1 MVEAAGRLL
10 VRAEW
15 LRANPDNARSRGIA
29 GLPPRFVA
37 MRRSCQRELNGRRR
51 NLHGIW
57 SSSQWRLRAQRLED
71 EDEDD
76 EEREKKPKDEKEEP
90 KSKLEEK
97 FLETRTILLFGEIS
111 QKSAREVCEKL
122 ILLSALVE
130 QETNLIINSQGGH
143 VEAGDTI
150 HDMLTFVKPKVKILG
165 TGWVASAGALIYV
178 SVPTADRYS
187 LLNTRF
193 MLHQP
198 SGGVG
203 GQATDISI
211 EAQEISA
218 KMRDRLNGKIFS
230 VQTGQLGG
238 ADREGHGPQFLDE
251 RR

>member
-1 MVEAAGRLL
+1 MDFEFKQY
-10 VRAEW
+10 
-15 LRANPDNARSRGIA
+15 D
-29 GLPPRFVA
+29 
-37 MRRSCQRELNGRRR
+37 
-51 NLHGIW
+51 
-57 SSSQWRLRAQRLED
+57 LRAQRLED
-71 EDEDD
+71 EDED
-76 EEREKKPKDEKEEP
+76 EPEKKPKKEKEP

-122 ILLSALVE
+122 ILLSAI
-130 QETNLIINSQGGH
+130 NSDDIKLIINSQGGH

-150 HDMLTFVKPKVKILG
+150 HDMIKFVKPKVKILG

-178 SVPTADRYS
+178 SVPVEQRYT

-211 EAQEISA
+211 EAQEIL
-218 KMRDRLNGKIFS
+218 KMRDRLNNIFS
-230 VQTGQLGG
+230 KQTGQPVERIERDTDRNFWMG
-238 ADREGHGPQFLDE
+238 AEEAKAYGLVGKIVSSQAE
-251 RR
+251 Y

>member
-1 MVEAAGRLL
+1 MDFEFKQY
-10 VRAEW
+10 
-15 LRANPDNARSRGIA
+15 D
-29 GLPPRFVA
+29 
-37 MRRSCQRELNGRRR
+37 
-51 NLHGIW
+51 
-57 SSSQWRLRAQRLED
+57 LRAQRLED
-71 EDEDD
+71 EDED
-76 EEREKKPKDEKEEP
+76 EPEKKPKKEKEP

-122 ILLSALVE
+122 ILLSAI
-130 QETNLIINSQGGH
+130 NSDDIKLIINSQGGH

-150 HDMLTFVKPKVKILG
+150 HDMIKFVKPKVKILG

-178 SVPTADRYS
+178 SVPVEQRYT

-211 EAQEISA
+211 EAQEIL
-218 KMRDRLNGKIFS
+218 KMRDRLNNIFS
-230 VQTGQLGG
+230 KQTGQPVERIERDTDRNFWMG
-238 ADREGHGPQFLDE
+238 AEEAKAYGLVGKIISSQAE
-251 RR
+251 Y